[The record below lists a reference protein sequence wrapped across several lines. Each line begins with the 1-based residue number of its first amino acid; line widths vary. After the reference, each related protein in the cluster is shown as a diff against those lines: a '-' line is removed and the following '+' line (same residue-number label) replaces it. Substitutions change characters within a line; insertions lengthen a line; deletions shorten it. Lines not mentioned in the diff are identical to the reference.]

1 MTESSF
7 HKELASWDNLR
18 KYDDGNAIFRGHT
31 CANWKLETSL
41 ERACKRLYG
50 SLEKA
55 AHIENIVLREF
66 RRRLHHYSQNI
77 PRREDRLRWLSLLQH
92 HGAPTRL
99 LDWTYSI
106 YIAIYFAAE
115 HGSGE
120 FAVWVVNKEWLKD
133 EGKRT
138 FANHNRSH
146 HLFRGKGDEE
156 VEEHFQ
162 TDVLDKDPLKA
173 VIQVNPFQL
182 DERLTIQKGVFLYPC
197 DIGESFEDNL
207 RAMQGHNDHKNVRKL
222 VFAHDDRKKALA
234 KLHRMN
240 ITRATLFPGL
250 DGFAQ
255 SLNVYH
261 PLWDIL
267 DS

>member
-1 MTESSF
+1 MTTRSF
-7 HKELASWDNLR
+7 PEKSVRWEDLDKH
-18 KYDDGNAIFRGHT
+18 DDGNSIFRGHT
-31 CANWKLETSL
+31 CASWKLATSL
-41 ERACKRLYG
+41 ERTSERLYG

-55 AHIENIVLREF
+55 AHIEKIVLREF
-66 RRRLHHYSQNI
+66 RGRLHHYSQNV
-77 PRREDRLRWLSLLQH
+77 PRREESLRWLSLLQH

-106 YIAIYFAAE
+106 YVAAYFAAE
-115 HGSGE
+115 QGSGE
-120 FAVWVVNKEWLKD
+120 FAVWVVNKDWLKD
-133 EGKRT
+133 EGKWT
-138 FANHNRSH
+138 FQQHDRSG

-162 TDVLDKDPLKA
+162 IDVLDKAPLRA

-197 DIGESFEDNL
+197 DVGESFEGNL
-207 RAMQGHNDHKNVRKL
+207 RAMKGHDDPKNVCKL
-222 VFAHDDRKKALA
+222 VFSQDDRKKALG

-240 ITRATLFPGL
+240 VTRATPFPGL

>member
-1 MTESSF
+1 MTESSL
-7 HKELASWDNLR
+7 HEEPASWDNLEE
-18 KYDDGNAIFRGHT
+18 YDDGNSIFRGHT
-31 CANWKLETSL
+31 CADWKLETSL

-50 SLEKA
+50 SLERA

-77 PRREDRLRWLSLLQH
+77 PRREDSLRWLSLLQH

-106 YIAIYFAAE
+106 YIAMYFAAE
-115 HGSGE
+115 HGSGQ

-138 FANHNRSH
+138 FEENKRSW

-162 TDVLDKDPLKA
+162 IDVLDKDPLRA

-197 DIGESFEDNL
+197 DIGESFESNL
-207 RAMQGHNDHKNVRKL
+207 RAMQGHHNPKNVRKL
-222 VFAHDDRKKALA
+222 VFAHDDRKKALT